1 VSNNQC
7 PNGDGYYATTGC
19 LGFYRCIYTGTVNE
33 QITAI
38 TLCPTNQLF
47 DVTYNYCNWASNVV
61 CLSSDTSS
69 TSTTTSTTTITTA
82 STTASTTTSTTT
94 STSITTSTTTK
105 VTTSTSTKTTTTLPK
120 TSTSTTTTTTAYE
133 TTTIPLIVLQQATAA
148 LSNIKNK
155 IINPK
160 KCV

>member
-61 CLSSDTSS
+61 CSSSDTSS
-69 TSTTTSTTTITTA
+69 TSTTTSTTT
-82 STTASTTTSTTT
+82 SLTT